1 MLDIIKQ
8 NSSIILL
15 GVIILLLIIILLILT
30 IGVIKPM
37 KKRMNDLSLEM
48 FILMRKQRS
57 LDDSSDEIKHAL
69 NIINHNIGSLSSS
82 TNEVSEVL
90 QSLVTEKKNKPKLP
104 TPEIAQKMRETILE
118 NINIEVLLAEQM
130 QIPRKDATRK
140 IIDATIAAYP
150 DIDYEYTIK
159 LCLALIENFVESVS
173 GKGNNST

>member
-1 MLDIIKQ
+1 MLDLIKQ
-8 NSSIILL
+8 NLSIILL
-15 GVIILLLIIILLILT
+15 GVIILLLIIILLVMM
-30 IGVIKPM
+30 IGIIKPM
-37 KKRMNDLSLEM
+37 KKRINDLSLEM

-57 LDDSSDEIKHAL
+57 LDSSSDDIKHAL

-90 QSLVTEKKNKPKLP
+90 QTLVEDKKSKPKLP
-104 TPEIAQKMRETILE
+104 TPDIAQKMRETILE

-159 LCLALIENFVESVS
+159 LCLALIENFVESV
-173 GKGNNST
+173 GNKNNST